1 MLKEGLSRRQ
11 FVGGT
16 AALMGAAAMP
26 TFANVS
32 QSLAATS
39 VKFPLA
45 TPGWTPLDPKA
56 AARLGWEIHAG
67 LYNNSAQ
74 PNFTGQ
80 QT

>member
-26 TFANVS
+26 TLANVAPG
-32 QSLAATS
+32 LAATS
-39 VKFPLA
+39 LKFPMAL
-45 TPGWTPLDPKA
+45 PSPWVPLDAKA

-67 LYNNSAQ
+67 LHTSA
-74 PNFTGQ
+74 TGQ
-80 QT
+80 KS